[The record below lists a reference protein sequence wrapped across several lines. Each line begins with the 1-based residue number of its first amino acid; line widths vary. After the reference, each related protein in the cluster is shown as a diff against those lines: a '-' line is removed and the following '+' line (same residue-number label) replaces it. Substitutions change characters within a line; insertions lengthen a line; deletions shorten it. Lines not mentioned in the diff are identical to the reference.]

1 VQKNEIVQIISNR
14 LAKSRAQFEI
24 FFSQKKTLSCDIKEG
39 QLDHFRSSMELGIA
53 LRTLDD
59 GKLGFSYLYGPNP
72 DTLIQL
78 TDRAVEMASQA
89 DPDPLHSFSPPE
101 RANTQD
107 LEVFDNTLS
116 QIPYKEKVERIKEM
130 EQGALNVDARIR
142 KVRKAEYEETTSY
155 TSMVN
160 SYGLDAEKQGTAI
173 TVSIMVLA
181 EDNGDA
187 EMGWESETARWY
199 DDIDPKKIGMNAA
212 RRGIAMLGGRQIS
225 TRTCPA
231 VLENR
236 VVGELLDVWSSSFL
250 GENIHKGKSFLQD
263 RVGQKIAS
271 KKITLIDDGLYN
283 RGLGSAWF
291 DDEGTPQKSTILVQK
306 GTLLTY
312 LFDHYWSRK
321 AGSQST
327 GNSVRE
333 RISSPPSPGPSNL
346 FIRSG
351 TLSFDQLLKSMNEGL
366 LVTDLMGVHMSDP
379 ISGDF
384 SVGASGIWVEKGRPA
399 YPVKGVTI
407 SGSIHSLFADV
418 ADVGDDLRFFG
429 RLGAPSALMKEIN
442 VSGL

>member
-1 VQKNEIVQIISNR
+1 VEKNEIAQIISNR
-14 LAKSRAQFEI
+14 LAKSRAEFEI
-24 FFSQKKTLSCDIKEG
+24 FFSRKKTLSCDIKDG
-39 QLDHFRSSMELGIA
+39 QLDHFRLSMELGIA
-53 LRTLDD
+53 LRTLED

-72 DTLIQL
+72 DTLVQL
-78 TDRAVEMASQA
+78 TDRAVEMSSQA
-89 DPDPLHSFSPPE
+89 DRDPLHSFSPPA
-101 RANTQD
+101 RANGQD
-107 LEVFDNTLS
+107 LEVFDYTLS
-116 QIPYKEKVERIKEM
+116 QMPDKEKVERIKEM
-130 EQGALNVDARIR
+130 EQGALDVDSRIR

-155 TSMVN
+155 TCMIN

-173 TVSIMVLA
+173 TASVMVLA
-181 EDNGDA
+181 EDNGNA

-199 DDIDPKKIGMNAA
+199 DDIHPSKIGTNAA
-212 RRGIAMLGGRQIS
+212 CRGIAMLGGRQIS

-250 GENIHKGKSFLQD
+250 GDNIHKGKSFLQD
-263 RVGQKIAS
+263 KVGRKIAS
-271 KKITLIDDGLYN
+271 PKITLVDDGLYN

-291 DDEGTPQKSTILVQK
+291 DDEGTPQKSTVLIK
-306 GTLLTY
+306 NGTLLTY
-312 LFDHYWSRK
+312 LFDRYWSKK

-351 TLSFDQLLKSMNEGL
+351 TLSFDQLLMSMNEGL

-384 SVGASGIWVEKGRPA
+384 SLGASGMWVEKGRPA
-399 YPVKGVTI
+399 YPVKGVTV

-429 RLGAPSALMKEIN
+429 RLGAPSALVKKIS

>member
-1 VQKNEIVQIISNR
+1 MEKKEIVQIISNR
-14 LAKSRAQFEI
+14 LAKSRAEFEI
-24 FFSQKKTLSCDIKEG
+24 FFSRKKTLSCDIKDG

-53 LRTLDD
+53 LRTLND

-72 DTLIQL
+72 ETLLQL
-78 TDRAVEMASQA
+78 TDRAVEIASQA
-89 DPDPLHSFSPPE
+89 DRDPLHSFSPPE
-101 RANTQD
+101 RAPEQD
-107 LEVFDNTLS
+107 LEVFDNSLS

-130 EQGALNVDARIR
+130 EQGARAADSRIR
-142 KVRKAEYEETTSY
+142 KVRKAEYEETTSHA
-155 TSMVN
+155 SMVN
-160 SYGLDAEKQGTAI
+160 SYGLDAEKEGTAI

-199 DDIDPKKIGMNAA
+199 NDIGPNKIGMNAA

-236 VVGELLDVWSSSFL
+236 VAGELLDVWSSSFL
-250 GENIHKGKSFLQD
+250 GDNIHKGKSFLQD
-263 RVGQKIAS
+263 KLGQKIAS
-271 KKITLIDDGLYN
+271 EKITLIDDGLYN
-283 RGLGSAWF
+283 KGLGSAWF
-291 DDEGTPQKSTILVQK
+291 DDEGTPQKSTVLVQN

-351 TLSFDQLLKSMNEGL
+351 TPSFDQLLKSMDEGL
-366 LVTDLMGVHMSDP
+366 LVTDMMGVHMSDP

-384 SVGASGIWVEKGRPA
+384 SVGASGMWVEKGRPA
-399 YPVKGVTI
+399 YPVKGVTV

-429 RLGAPSALMKEIN
+429 RLGAPSALVKEIN

>member
-1 VQKNEIVQIISNR
+1 MEKKEIVQIISNR
-14 LAKSRAQFEI
+14 LGKSRAEFEI
-24 FFSQKKTLSCDIKEG
+24 FFSQKKTLSCDIKDG
-39 QLDHFRSSMELGIA
+39 QLDHFRSSMEFGIA

-72 DTLIQL
+72 EALLQL

-101 RANTQD
+101 RAPEQN

-130 EQGALNVDARIR
+130 EQGAREVDGRIR

-160 SYGLDAEKQGTAI
+160 SYGLDAEKEGTAI

-181 EDNGDA
+181 ENNGDA
-187 EMGWESETARWY
+187 ETGWESETARWY
-199 DDIDPKKIGMNAA
+199 DDIDPNKIGMSAA

-225 TRTCPA
+225 TRTSPA

-236 VVGELLDVWSSSFL
+236 VVGELLDIWSSSFL
-250 GENIHKGKSFLQD
+250 GDNIHKGKSFLKD
-263 RVGQKIAS
+263 KVGQKIAS
-271 KKITLIDDGLYN
+271 EKITLIDDGLHN
-283 RGLGSAWF
+283 RGLGSARF
-291 DDEGTPQKSTILVQK
+291 DDEGTLQKSTVLVK
-306 GTLLTY
+306 NGTLLTY
-312 LFDHYWSRK
+312 LFDRYWSKK

-327 GNSVRE
+327 ANSVRE

-346 FIRSG
+346 FISSG
-351 TLSFDQLLKSMNEGL
+351 IPSFDQLLKSMNEGL
-366 LVTDLMGVHMSDP
+366 LITDLMGVHMSDP

-384 SVGASGIWVEKGRPA
+384 SLGASGMWVEKGRPA
-399 YPVKGVTI
+399 YPVKGVTV

-429 RLGAPSALMKEIN
+429 RLGAPSVLVNEII